1 MSSSI
6 PTITVEA
13 KVVGQRRPV
22 FTDWRVPL
30 PPDADG
36 RRPLTL
42 RDLITVVVSNEVEAF
57 KQRQEERRLA
67 RVLTKEQIEEGAA
80 KGKIESGEREF
91 TQEVNTD
98 AAVGTA
104 LQAFEDGLY
113 FVFLDDVQQERLDQ
127 EVAVKNDSHL
137 MFVRLVALAGG

>member
-30 PPDADG
+30 PPEADG

-42 RDLITVVVSNEVEAF
+42 RDLITVVVNNEVEAF
-57 KQRQEERRLA
+57 KGRQEERRLA

-91 TQEVNTD
+91 QQEVNAD